1 MPGPLSM
8 SGIRDNH
15 TRGNVAEFLKSHIQE
30 GSQLS
35 VVSAF
40 FTIYAYEAL
49 KESLDRIDHM
59 DFLFGEPR
67 FLRALDPDKTESKSF
82 IIDSTGLKLANTLT
96 QKRIAKEC
104 ADWIREKVSVRS
116 VKQASF
122 LHGKMYHISTNGV
135 DEAILGSSNF
145 TDNQK
150 AQFIRNLL
158 QEMRRDGSIEAM
170 GTTRWAKW
178 VLSRKVS

>member
-8 SGIRDNH
+8 SGIRDNY

-49 KESLDRIDHM
+49 KESLDRIGHM

-82 IIDSTGLKLANTLT
+82 IIDSTGL
-96 QKRIAKEC
+96 
-104 ADWIREKVSVRS
+104 
-116 VKQASF
+116 
-122 LHGKMYHISTNGV
+122 
-135 DEAILGSSNF
+135 
-145 TDNQK
+145 
-150 AQFIRNLL
+150 
-158 QEMRRDGSIEAM
+158 
-170 GTTRWAKW
+170 
-178 VLSRKVS
+178 